1 MPLSTLDLLSAGLA
15 SPAGKM
21 GVAGQGLK
29 PPLGS
34 RASALRKGYPIAA
47 FDAASTGNTQ
57 APPPPPPYREKYY
70 TPPPRPQLAGNISVT
85 PNEFDAAMYEGWWPG
100 ESRQGTR
107 AEPRQVRPR
116 TQPSAARPAREMR
129 RERRGARLHQYDYPA
144 NWAQAPVVG
153 AGVGAMHGAKEGFFA
168 DRYGGDT
175 VPVDPEGQARR
186 QRELDREY
194 ELEQFRQFGGDMVPD
209 PTPPSPRN
217 YEYLPYGSER

>member
-1 MPLSTLDLLSAGLA
+1 MPNYAREALDILSQG
-15 SPAGKM
+15 M
-21 GVAGQGLK
+21 GGRPGQGLA
-29 PPLGS
+29 GQ
-34 RASALRKGYPIAA
+34 ALRRHQRP
-47 FDAASTGNTQ
+47 DSAASGRKMPLPSLYYD
-57 APPPPPPYREKYY
+57 PPVPEPIVPDVGK
-70 TPPPRPQLAGNISVT
+70 PPPRPQLAGNISVT

-209 PTPPSPRN
+209 PAPPSPRN